1 MTSSAARKSQPP
13 AEALSLTTDYGL
25 ADGFVAVCHGVI
37 ARVAPALRVID
48 VTHLVPP
55 GDIRRGAAVLAQTV
69 PQLPPGVHVAVVD
82 PGVGTNRRGVALGTP
97 GGLLVGPDNGLL
109 LDAAEALGGVTEAVE
124 LTNPR
129 WLAPRVSATFHGRD
143 VFAPVAAHL
152 ALGAPLAEAGPPV
165 EPATLVRLP
174 EPLVRRLPDGFVAE
188 VVTVDHFGNVQLAAP
203 AELLDPLPARV
214 RVDPATGEPAHDPAA
229 EDGPTGVGRWERD
242 VVHGRTF
249 GDVPVGALV
258 AHADSAGRVALSVN
272 GGHAAELLAVVP
284 GTLLRVRGYGV
295 VGDAPGQHG

>member
-1 MTSSAARKSQPP
+1 VTSSAARKSRPP

-37 ARVAPALRVID
+37 ARVAPALRIID

-55 GDIRRGAAVLAQTV
+55 GDVRRGAAVLAQTV

-124 LTNPR
+124 LTNPH

-152 ALGAPLAEAGPPV
+152 ALGAPLAEAGPAV
-165 EPATLVRLP
+165 DPATLVRLP
-174 EPLVRRLPDGFVAE
+174 APLVVRLPDGFVAE
-188 VVTVDHFGNVQLAAP
+188 VVTVDHFGNIQLAAA

-214 RVDPATGEPAHDPAA
+214 RVRPVTGDPAA
-229 EDGPTGVGRWERD
+229 EDGPTGVDGWEREA
-242 VVHGRTF
+242 VHGRTF
-249 GDVPVGALV
+249 GDVPFGALV
-258 AHADSAGRVALSVN
+258 AHADSADRVALSVN
-272 GGHAAELLAVVP
+272 GGHAAELLAVAP

-295 VGDAPGQHG
+295 VGDASGQHG

>member
-1 MTSSAARKSQPP
+1 MTSSAAREYRPP

-25 ADGFVAVCHGVI
+25 VDGFVAVCHGVI
-37 ARVAPALRVID
+37 ARLAPALRVID

-69 PQLPPGVHVAVVD
+69 PHLPPGVHVAVVD

-109 LDAAEALGGVTEAVE
+109 LDAAEALGGVIEAVE

-143 VFAPVAAHL
+143 VFAPVAARL

-214 RVDPATGEPAHDPAA
+214 RVGPATGEPTHGPAA
-229 EDGPTGVGRWERD
+229 EDGPTGVGRWDRD

-249 GDVPVGALV
+249 GDAPVGALV

-272 GGHAAELLAVVP
+272 GGHAAELLAVAP
-284 GTLLRVRGYGV
+284 GTLLRVRGYRV
-295 VGDAPGQHG
+295 VGDASGQHG